1 MALKNGVKKEP
12 DDVGKWLLML
22 QDCDFEV
29 ERLEYSKTT
38 LPERVALTDIRERMR
53 DMSART
59 AEFRVKKDAITTKQR
74 NLQME
79 VNTVV
84 ARRKIFDR
92 KMSSKKLFSTREIE
106 AMTKEIEGLT
116 VRAEQ
121 LQDEQFE
128 LMLDLEGLEQELG
141 ELQTEVDQLST
152 RSDQLLKIANSK
164 LTSLDTKIQSSLK
177 RRTAIEQ
184 HIPSEII
191 YRYDTIRMRAG
202 GVGAA
207 RLQNGKCSGC
217 HLIVT
222 PASVASTRIAASVSI
237 CENCGRFL
245 VEDIWNSSS

>member
-1 MALKNGVKKEP
+1 MVVRDGKNKES

-22 QDCDFEV
+22 QNCDSEI
-29 ERLEYSKTT
+29 EQLEYAKMT

-59 AEFRVKKDAITTKQR
+59 AEFRVKKDAITAKQR

-92 KMSSKKLFSTREIE
+92 KMNSKKLFSAREIE

-116 VRAEQ
+116 IRAEQ

-152 RSDQLLKIANSK
+152 RSDQLLEIANSK
-164 LTSLDTKIQSSLK
+164 LTSLDTKIQSLLK
-177 RRTAIEQ
+177 RRTAIEH

-207 RLQNGKCSGC
+207 KLQNGKCSGC

-222 PASVASTRIAASVSI
+222 PVSVASTYIVDSVSI

-245 VEDIWNSSS
+245 VEDIWNSS